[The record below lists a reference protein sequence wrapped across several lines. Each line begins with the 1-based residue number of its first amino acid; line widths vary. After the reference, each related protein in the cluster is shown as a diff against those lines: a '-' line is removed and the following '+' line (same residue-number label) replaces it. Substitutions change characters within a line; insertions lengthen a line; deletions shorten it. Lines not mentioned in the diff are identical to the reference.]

1 MSVLF
6 LQSKL
11 SHMQVE
17 NQYKNTISNLPLQA
31 LYLHCHL
38 LIHMPSVHTHFKI
51 QSSV

>member
-31 LYLHCHL
+31 LYLHCYL
-38 LIHMPSVHTHFKI
+38 LSHSHAQCAHTF
-51 QSSV
+51 